1 MDAFSRLTCRFSG
14 ELTRGHRVAS
24 GLSGDARFPG
34 GTIAMQ
40 VPCFRELGLDLSG
53 FHHATLNVAITP
65 LKYETRRATHT
76 FRQVRWH
83 PVEPAEDFSFFDA
96 AILKPET
103 ADHWVRAFVYR
114 PHPETKPAHFQP
126 PDALELL
133 AAEWINGL
141 VYGDR
146 LEIRVD
152 PEQLAILA

>member
-1 MDAFSRLTCRFSG
+1 MDAFSRLSNRFSG

-24 GLSGDARFPG
+24 GLNGDARFPG

-40 VPCFRELGLDLSG
+40 MPFFRKLGLDLSA
-53 FHHATLNVAITP
+53 FHPATLNVSITP
-65 LKYETRRATHT
+65 LKYETRRARHT

-96 AILKPET
+96 AILRPGT
-103 ADHWVRAFVYR
+103 PDDWVRAFVYR

-126 PDALELL
+126 PDSLELL
-133 AAEWINGL
+133 ASEWIAGL
-141 VYGDR
+141 TYGDR

-152 PEQLAILA
+152 PGQLAIPA